1 MTTMQRS
8 IKSSYI
14 PLWGFEGVLGLGR
27 QAGQRQ
33 SAPSAR
39 DALMASRA
47 PLPFRGEDI
56 DGPPL
61 AWTVIWGGTYSNL
74 IGAYVS
80 DEMRRWA
87 YVLWDVG
94 RLEGLGGRGVLERQ
108 WDDFWAHDPR
118 DHLL

>member
-47 PLPFRGEDI
+47 
-56 DGPPL
+56 PL

>member
-1 MTTMQRS
+1 MATMQRS
-8 IKSSYI
+8 VKSSYI

-33 SAPSAR
+33 TEPSAR
-39 DALMASRA
+39 DALMASAA
-47 PLPFRGEDI
+47 PLPFLGDGL

-61 AWTVIWGGTYSNL
+61 AWTVIWGGTYSSL

-87 YVLWDVG
+87 YVFWDAD
-94 RLEGLGGRGVLERQ
+94 RLEGHGGRGVLERQ
-108 WDDFWAHDPR
+108 WGEFWPHDPR
-118 DHLL
+118 DDLL